1 MKKLCI
7 LLLTI
12 IIVLTH
18 AIAFAESE
26 YGHKLD
32 RDTAAA
38 DIVIDV
44 LITRPV
50 GFVGLVTGTA
60 AFILTLPVA
69 IATESV
75 DRTRFAFIETPYDY
89 TFHRP
94 LGDVD

>member
-1 MKKLCI
+1 MKKLCVI
-7 LLLTI
+7 LVTI

-18 AIAFAESE
+18 TMAFAEKE
-26 YGHKLD
+26 QGHNLK

-44 LITRPV
+44 LLTRPI
-50 GFVGLVTGTA
+50 GFIGLITGTA

-75 DRTRFAFIETPYDY
+75 DRTRYAFVEVPYDY
-89 TFHRP
+89 TFHRS
-94 LGDVD
+94 LGDVE

>member
-1 MKKLCI
+1 M
-7 LLLTI
+7 
-12 IIVLTH
+12 
-18 AIAFAESE
+18 AFAGEE
-26 YGHKLD
+26 YSQKLN

-44 LITRPV
+44 LITRPI

-69 IATESV
+69 VATGSV
-75 DRTRFAFIETPYDY
+75 DRTRYAFVEVPYDY

-94 LGDVD
+94 LGDVE